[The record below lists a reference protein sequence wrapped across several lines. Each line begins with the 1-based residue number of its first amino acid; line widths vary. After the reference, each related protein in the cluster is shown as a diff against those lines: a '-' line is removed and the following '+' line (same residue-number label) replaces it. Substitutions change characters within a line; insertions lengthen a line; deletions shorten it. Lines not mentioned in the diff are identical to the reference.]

1 MDDIKT
7 AKPEKGVG
15 GRVFQIIVSLI
26 LFAGFI
32 TFLFVPKAYGDS
44 SLWSMVL
51 DVFKGGYSETALL
64 RYSLFGI
71 VGFYAVLLVC
81 TVVSLFTKAGSALAC
96 NFVKAFVALAAF
108 AVFAYALNKDLGV
121 AFSELLLDDTT
132 FVAVN
137 AITCSAALALVGTI
151 VLNFVAYKGLG
162 VVKFVFA
169 LFAAGFFV
177 FAKDYTFLAETTFA
191 DLLGGLE
198 LGEGIV
204 ATITGYAFTVLGWA
218 VIVNMALAV
227 ITMMLPRTSILDLV
241 RAIVVFVLAA
251 LALIMGGVYDSFSTL
266 FDHIG
271 IVGVTGVALAQLIYA
286 IIVVV
291 ILHARNKKKEA
302 EEDAAD
308 DMFVV
313 DANDQMAIKG
323 WEAPA
328 ATAGAQEAPA
338 AQAARPEPQFAQDAT
353 AANSAFEDASQI
365 SIEDI
370 TEEAAKEEAAEEELA
385 ADASQ
390 PEEKD
395 FDYEQ
400 AKFDGKFNRAYA
412 EFAEQ
417 EELKK
422 QQEEQAKQQAAQ
434 QAAQQQQPYYGY
446 GGYNYQQAQQTTPPP
461 YYGGYAQQQPYQ
473 QGQGYYN
480 AGFIPDMFIS
490 SLTPAERD
498 EFDRLFISRIYG
510 ENKRLPAYQI
520 GGDNREF
527 FTKIFVFMGRYRNV
541 ISEGLLEK
549 IYNYSNSIK

>member
-328 ATAGAQEAPA
+328 ATAGSQEAPA

-527 FTKIFVFMGRYRNV
+527 FSKIFVFMGRYRNV
-541 ISEGLLEK
+541 ISDGLLEK
-549 IYNYSNSIK
+549 IYNYSSSIK

>member
-198 LGEGIV
+198 LVEGIV

-302 EEDAAD
+302 EEEAAD